1 MIKVTTEIAD
11 GNDLKNE
18 FRQYDRHNSFSSE
31 GFDALFDIL
40 NDLGEDFELDVI
52 GVDCDFSEDS
62 LENVLNNYSLESFE
76 ELQDN
81 TIAVLL
87 DNGNV
92 LYQNY

>member
-1 MIKVTTEIAD
+1 MLYLT
-11 GNDLKNE
+11 
-18 FRQYDRHNSFSSE
+18 F
-31 GFDALFDIL
+31 L

-62 LENVLNNYSLESFE
+62 LENVLNSYNLESFE
-76 ELQDN
+76 ELNDN